1 MIVKTELMEV
11 RGKEE
16 KTSQKG
22 NPYIIVRAEDET
34 GKLVEL
40 CDKDTERFDYYKKG
54 VQGYFSLLIN
64 LGRYTN
70 IEIKDFR
77 IQDEK

>member
-11 RGKEE
+11 RGKET
-16 KTSQKG
+16 KTSKVG
-22 NPYIIVRAEDET
+22 NEYIIVRCEDET

-40 CDKDTERFDYYKKG
+40 CDKDMERLDYYKKG
-54 VQGYFSLLIN
+54 VQGYFSLLLD

-77 IQDEK
+77 IKDER

>member
-11 RGKEE
+11 RGKET
-16 KTSQKG
+16 KTSKTG
-22 NPYIIVRAEDET
+22 NDYIIVRAEDET
-34 GKLVEL
+34 GKTVEL
-40 CDKDTERFDYYKKG
+40 CDKDMTRLDYYKKG

-77 IQDEK
+77 IQDER

>member
-11 RGKEE
+11 RGKET
-16 KTSQKG
+16 KTSKVG
-22 NPYIIVRAEDET
+22 NEYIIVRAEDET
-34 GKLVEL
+34 GKLIEL
-40 CDKDTERFDYYKKG
+40 CDKDMTRLDYYKKG
-54 VQGYFSLLIN
+54 VQGRFSLLLD

>member
-40 CDKDTERFDYYKKG
+40 CDKDT
-54 VQGYFSLLIN
+54 
-64 LGRYTN
+64 
-70 IEIKDFR
+70 
-77 IQDEK
+77 